1 MRAGGR
7 GSQRRRAALVGPRPR
22 GPPQLPPCRGGAA
35 QKRRRPTPAGG
46 LPSLLPLADVSRHVA
61 FGRQL
66 LPSRACRRAQQCG
79 KHGPAAGWGRR
90 KALGT
95 EGGDHSDVCV
105 LHRSKNN
112 KSNYLLF
119 KIQGG
124 FTVWSGLCWEN
135 ESPCSVAA

>member
-1 MRAGGR
+1 MQEARARSGAVQHSWGPGR
-7 GSQRRRAALVGPRPR
+7 GVPLSCPRAVGVPLRSAAAA
-22 GPPQLPPCRGGAA
+22 PQP
-35 QKRRRPTPAGG
+35 RRPTPAGG

-66 LPSRACRRAQQCG
+66 LPSRARRRAQQCG

-135 ESPCSVAA
+135 